1 MVWFSVEK
9 QRENF
14 VKNYETALHLIDVL
28 VCVCAQIPNGSPCSA
43 TINMITSAVL
53 VSMTLVQQLFYT
65 VGEHFQ

>member
-9 QRENF
+9 RENC

-28 VCVCAQIPNGSPCSA
+28 VCVCAQIPMADS